1 MGLRRL
7 CLVFVALGGVLAG
20 LGLGAP
26 LRAGTAD
33 HWFDKPLSPR
43 VVSYRIQA
51 RLDWPEKALAGTE
64 TLTWRNPGTATV
76 SEVPLHLYLNAFKGP
91 SSIFLKES
99 GGHLRNDGQGDP
111 DQPGSWGY
119 CQLLSVKLNG
129 RALEGHTGEDET
141 VWWVKLPRPV
151 APGETIALDIAWND
165 RFPRVFARSGW
176 AQGTDPAHSAFLMA
190 GQWFPK
196 IGVLQGDTWH
206 CDAYHGNTE
215 FFSDFGVY
223 DVEINAPLGMRLASV
238 GTGID
243 YKDPKSGAVSDVWP
257 DPSDAKREIYK
268 AHAEDVHD
276 FSFAA
281 KFALA
286 WRVDV
291 STYRN
296 VEIRI
301 YSEPEDLNMIP
312 RLRRA
317 VEAGLRWSGE
327 WYYPYPY
334 PVLTVVAPPPD
345 ASGADGME
353 YPTLITAGTPSFD
366 PLGQREAPEVTAIHE
381 FGHQYF
387 YGMLGSNEVDEP
399 WLDEGFN
406 SWFTARAMDQ
416 TYHALLESRR
426 FYVPTDFGE
435 WVGYREDPS
444 SDPLSRKGYLTRNDE
459 GYYVIAYAKPT
470 MVLNQ
475 LEALLGRPVMD
486 EVMRAYTREMAFK
499 HPTRADF
506 KRIAE
511 RVSGRDLSAFWRDYV
526 EGTGILDYRI
536 AGVQAQDV
544 AQGGWMEKDGKMV
557 FASPQP
563 ASPGRM
569 GSITLE
575 RRGEI
580 QAPITLWVRLENG
593 EERRMTW
600 DGQDRWITYRFDSP
614 LKAAI
619 LDPDGNYPML
629 QDRLHASWTAQPA
642 RRGFQYWSQLVWSGL
657 TGLLQSAGL
666 G

>member
-1 MGLRRL
+1 MPFRRL
-7 CLVFVALGGVLAG
+7 RLASFALLGMVLA
-20 LGLGAP
+20 ARTP
-26 LRAGTAD
+26 ER
-33 HWFDKPLSPR
+33 WFDKPLSPR
-43 VVSYRIQA
+43 IVSYKIQA
-51 RLDWPEKALAGTE
+51 RLDWQEKTLSGTE
-64 TLTWRNPGTATV
+64 TLSWRNPGSIAV

-91 SSIFLKES
+91 SSLFMKES
-99 GGHLRNDGQGDP
+99 SGHLRGDGMGAA

-119 CQLLSVKLNG
+119 CQLVSVKLDG
-129 RALEGHTGEDET
+129 RTLEGHAGEDET

-151 APGETIALDIAWND
+151 APGETVKLDIAWND

-176 AQGTDPAHSAFLMA
+176 GQGADPAHSAFLMA

-196 IGVLQGDTWH
+196 VGVLMGATWH

-215 FFSDFGVY
+215 FFSDYGVY
-223 DVEINAPLGMRLASV
+223 DVEINAPIGLRIASV
-238 GTGID
+238 GQGLD

-257 DPSDAKREIYK
+257 DPSDGKREIYK

-286 WRVDV
+286 WAVDV
-291 STYRN
+291 ATYRN
-296 VEIRI
+296 VEVRI
-301 YSEPEDLNMIP
+301 YYEPDAVNLLP

-317 VEAGLRWSGE
+317 VEAGLRWGGE
-327 WYYPYPY
+327 WYFPYPY

-345 ASGADGME
+345 CSGADGME
-353 YPTLITAGTPSFD
+353 YPTLITAGMPTFD
-366 PLGQREAPEVTAIHE
+366 PIGQKVEPEVTAVHE

-387 YGMLGSNEVDEP
+387 YGMLGSNEVDEA

-406 SWFTARAMDQ
+406 SWFTAKAMDQ
-416 TYHALLESRR
+416 TYHALLDSRR
-426 FYVPTDFGE
+426 FYMPTDALE
-435 WVGYREDPS
+435 WDGYWRDPS
-444 SDPLSRKGYLTRNDE
+444 SDPLSRKGYQTESN
-459 GYYVIAYAKPT
+459 GAYYVIAYAKPT

-475 LEALLGRPVMD
+475 LEAMLGKPVMD
-486 EVMRAYTREMAFK
+486 DVMRAYAREMAFK
-499 HPTRADF
+499 HPTRGDF

-511 RVSGRDLSAFWRDYV
+511 RVSGRDLTAFWQDFV

-536 AGVQAQDV
+536 AQVGADEVT
-544 AQGGWMEKDGKMV
+544 QGGWMEKDGKMV

-563 ASPGRM
+563 ASPGRT

-575 RRGEI
+575 RRGSI
-580 QAPITLWVRLENG
+580 RVPITLWVRLDNG
-593 EERRMTW
+593 EERRLTW
-600 DGQDRWITYRFDSP
+600 DGEDRWTTYRFDGAV
-614 LKAAI
+614 KAAV

-629 QDRLHASWTAQPA
+629 KDRLHASWTDQPA
-642 RRGFQYWSQLVWSGL
+642 RRGFQYWSQLVWSSF